1 MLDISPKVERRVAI
15 MDEDRTVLEAA
26 KVMVERTIGSVVVDG
41 SSDIKGIFTERDL
54 MRLVAQEGNP
64 AATKLKDVMRPAVVR
79 ASPDDTVEHCLNLM
93 RKHQCR
99 HLLVFD
105 RNEFVGI
112 ISLRDL
118 AALMLEEKAAMV
130 EQLTAY
136 ITS

>member
-1 MLDISPKVERRVAI
+1 MQDISPKIERRVAI
-15 MDEDRTVLEAA
+15 MDENRTVLEAA

-54 MRLVAQEGNP
+54 MRLIAQEGDP
-64 AATKLKDVMRPAVVR
+64 ATTTLKEVMRPALVR
-79 ASPDDTVEHCLNLM
+79 ARPDDSVEHCLNLM

-99 HLLVFD
+99 HLLVFEGE
-105 RNEFVGI
+105 EFVGI